1 MSLSLSIV
9 VVPVCGRADDAVA
22 DASST
27 HVELTVIVPPPR
39 GTVPRRRVA
48 GLHGVTTDLVAFVED
63 TTRLCPGWGAS
74 MAAAFA
80 ADPAVVAAGGPIRVA
95 AGLTPRERGLV
106 LFDFGPFLD
115 PGYAGSDIPGNAMC
129 FRTAPLREALHGAD
143 GLRRMELLPTFTA
156 AGGRT
161 AFVREAVATWVGPDP
176 NGVSAVSQL
185 RHARAFAGRARA
197 DGRTTAS
204 AARVLGW
211 PAVAALRAVRA
222 ARAWDH
228 TVGPGALGHAARL
241 SLAWGLGEALGAALG
256 PGDAEEAWR

>member
-1 MSLSLSIV
+1 
-9 VVPVCGRADDAVA
+9 
-22 DASST
+22 
-27 HVELTVIVPPPR
+27 
-39 GTVPRRRVA
+39 
-48 GLHGVTTDLVAFVED
+48 
-63 TTRLCPGWGAS
+63 

-222 ARAWDH
+222 GRAWDR
-228 TVGPGALGHAARL
+228 TAGPGALGHAARL

-256 PGDAEEAWR
+256 PGDAEEVWR